1 MNLNSEGFLDGLLS
15 FFPNSSVAGFEHLLP
30 YAVELLVSLAIID
43 IATTWTLYDGQF
55 KLSQICTKI
64 IKYGF
69 FFFLVYNLPTMI
81 DMIAESFKI
90 AGLTAAGI
98 DTQADF
104 IMPSALLDKGFAAC
118 GNVWESYSVTNTP
131 AGTIIV
137 TIIAMA
143 LTLGAFF
150 FIALQVLLTQI
161 ELYIFAGLAVILV
174 PFGALGYTSFLFQR
188 VVSAVFSF
196 SVKLMVMYFLVGLV
210 NANIGDVSN
219 FLATGQGANGT
230 AQASTLAV
238 MIKHS
243 LSMLTLGLIVWK
255 VPELAANIMS
265 GNPTFTAGGA
275 IGTMAGL
282 ATGTAGKLG
291 AAAGVGK
298 LLGSNVASSYR
309 ENGKLGQALG
319 KGSLK
324 TLGATLGSYAVNT
337 RIGKAATEG
346 FNQYSDNK
354 ANTPPK
360 WFRNFEDNIDNNL
373 RKSIDSNF
381 GKAVNNSIGNA
392 ISAKVAKANSEWI
405 RSGENVQNFG
415 STENAK
421 KTSNKNDYKF

>member
-1 MNLNSEGFLDGLLS
+1 M
-15 FFPNSSVAGFEHLLP
+15 
-30 YAVELLVSLAIID
+30 
-43 IATTWTLYDGQF
+43 
-55 KLSQICTKI
+55 
-64 IKYGF
+64 
-69 FFFLVYNLPTMI
+69 PTMI
-81 DMIAESFKI
+81 DMITESFKI

-98 DTQADF
+98 DAQANF
-104 IMPSALLDKGFAAC
+104 ITPSALLDKGFSAC

-196 SVKLMVMYFLVGLV
+196 SVKLMVMYFIVGLV

-219 FLATGQGANGT
+219 FLATGQDANGA
-230 AQASTLAV
+230 AQASTLSV

-275 IGTMAGL
+275 IGAMV
-282 ATGTAGKLG
+282 GTK
-291 AAAGVGK
+291 
-298 LLGSNVASSYR
+298 
-309 ENGKLGQALG
+309 
-319 KGSLK
+319 
-324 TLGATLGSYAVNT
+324 
-337 RIGKAATEG
+337 
-346 FNQYSDNK
+346 
-354 ANTPPK
+354 
-360 WFRNFEDNIDNNL
+360 
-373 RKSIDSNF
+373 
-381 GKAVNNSIGNA
+381 NA
-392 ISAKVAKANSEWI
+392 IAN
-405 RSGENVQNFG
+405 
-415 STENAK
+415 K
-421 KTSNKNDYKF
+421 

>member
-1 MNLNSEGFLDGLLS
+1 MNLNSDAFLDGLLN
-15 FFPNSSVAGFEHLLP
+15 FFTLSSLNGFEHLLP
-30 YAVELLVSLAIID
+30 YAVELLISLAIID

-69 FFFLVYNLPTMI
+69 FFFLVYNMPTMI
-81 DMIAESFKI
+81 DMITESFKI

-98 DTQADF
+98 DAQENF
-104 IMPSALLDKGFAAC
+104 ITPSALLDKGFSAC

-196 SVKLMVMYFLVGLV
+196 SVKLMVMYFIVGLV

-219 FLATGQGANGT
+219 FLATGQDANGA
-230 AQASTLAV
+230 AQASTLSV

-255 VPELAANIMS
+255 IPELAANIMS

-275 IGTMAGL
+275 IGGMSGL
-282 ATGTAGKLG
+282 ATGTAAKLG
-291 AAAGVGK
+291 AAAGIGK
-298 LLGSNVASSYR
+298 LAASNLKNDFIQ
-309 ENGKLGQALG
+309 NGYQPGNALTSA
-319 KGSLK
+319 SLK
-324 TLGATLGSYAVNT
+324 TLGATLGSYAVNS
-337 RIGKAATEG
+337 RVGKAATES

-360 WFRNFEDNIDNNL
+360 WFRDFEDAHFDN
-373 RKSIDSNF
+373 
-381 GKAVNNSIGNA
+381 
-392 ISAKVAKANSEWI
+392 
-405 RSGENVQNFG
+405 
-415 STENAK
+415 K
-421 KTSNKNDYKF
+421 K

>member
-1 MNLNSEGFLDGLLS
+1 MNLNNDSFLDGLLG
-15 FFPNSSVAGFEHLLP
+15 FFATSSIAGFQHLLP
-30 YAVELLVSLAIID
+30 YAAELLISLAIID

-69 FFFLVYNLPTMI
+69 FFFLLYNLPTMI
-81 DMIAESFKI
+81 NMITTSFKI

-98 DTQADF
+98 DHQANF
-104 IMPSALLDKGFAAC
+104 ISPSALLDKGFSAC

-196 SVKLMVMYFLVGLV
+196 SVKLMVMYFIVGLV

-219 FLATGQGANGT
+219 FLATGQDANGA
-230 AQASTLAV
+230 AQASTLSV

-275 IGTMAGL
+275 IGSMTGL
-282 ATGTAGKLG
+282 ATAAAGKMG

-309 ENGKLGQALG
+309 DNGKIGQALG
-319 KGSLK
+319 KGSLQ
-324 TLGATLGSYAVNT
+324 TLGATLGSYAANT
-337 RIGKAATEG
+337 RIGRAATEG

-360 WFRNFEDNIDNNL
+360 WFRNFEDNMESNLKGSIDNHV
-373 RKSIDSNF
+373 
-381 GKAVNNSIGNA
+381 GKAVNS
-392 ISAKVAKANSEWI
+392 SVANANSEWA
-405 RSGENVQNFG
+405 RAGEKVRNFG
-415 STENAK
+415 NTEDAE
-421 KTSNKNDYKF
+421 KTSNKSDYKF

>member
-1 MNLNSEGFLDGLLS
+1 MNLNNDGFLDALLG
-15 FFPNSSVAGFEHLLP
+15 FFAASSTAGFQHLLP
-30 YAVELLVSLAIID
+30 YAAELLISLAIID

-69 FFFLVYNLPTMI
+69 FFFLLYNLPTMI
-81 DMIAESFKI
+81 NMITTSFKI

-98 DTQADF
+98 DHQTNF
-104 IMPSALLDKGFAAC
+104 ISPSALLDKGFSAC

-196 SVKLMVMYFLVGLV
+196 SVKLMVMYFIVGLV

-219 FLATGQGANGT
+219 FLATGQDANGA
-230 AQASTLAV
+230 AQASTLSV

-255 VPELAANIMS
+255 IPELAANIMS
-265 GNPTFTAGGA
+265 GTPTFTAGGA
-275 IGTMAGL
+275 IGSMTGL
-282 ATGTAGKLG
+282 ATGTAAKLG

-298 LLGSNVASSYR
+298 LAASNFKNDFIQ
-309 ENGKLGQALG
+309 NGYQPGNALT
-319 KGSLK
+319 SATLK
-324 TLGATLGSYAVNT
+324 TLGATLGSYAVNS

-360 WFRNFEDNIDNNL
+360 WFRDFEDAHFNN
-373 RKSIDSNF
+373 
-381 GKAVNNSIGNA
+381 
-392 ISAKVAKANSEWI
+392 
-405 RSGENVQNFG
+405 
-415 STENAK
+415 K
-421 KTSNKNDYKF
+421 K

>member
-1 MNLNSEGFLDGLLS
+1 MNLNNDSFLDGLLG
-15 FFPNSSVAGFEHLLP
+15 FFATSSIAGFQHLLP
-30 YAVELLVSLAIID
+30 YAAELLLSLAIID

-69 FFFLVYNLPTMI
+69 FFFLLYNLPTMI
-81 DMIAESFKI
+81 NMITTSFKI

-98 DTQADF
+98 DHQANF
-104 IMPSALLDKGFAAC
+104 ISPSALLDKGFSAC

-196 SVKLMVMYFLVGLV
+196 SVKLMVMYFIVGLV

-219 FLATGQGANGT
+219 FLATGQDANGA
-230 AQASTLAV
+230 AQASTLSV

-275 IGTMAGL
+275 IGSMTGL
-282 ATGTAGKLG
+282 ATAAAGKMG

-309 ENGKLGQALG
+309 DNGKIGQALG
-319 KGSLK
+319 KGSLQ
-324 TLGATLGSYAVNT
+324 TLGATLGSYAANT

-360 WFRNFEDNIDNNL
+360 WFRNFEDNMESNLKGSIDNHV
-373 RKSIDSNF
+373 
-381 GKAVNNSIGNA
+381 GKAVNS
-392 ISAKVAKANSEWI
+392 SVANANSEWA
-405 RSGENVQNFG
+405 RAGEKVRNFG
-415 STENAK
+415 NTEDAE
-421 KTSNKNDYKF
+421 KTSNKSDYKF

>member
-1 MNLNSEGFLDGLLS
+1 MNLNSDAFLDGLLN
-15 FFPNSSVAGFEHLLP
+15 FFTLSSLNGFEHLLP
-30 YAVELLVSLAIID
+30 YAVELLISLAIID

-69 FFFLVYNLPTMI
+69 FFFLVYNMPTMI
-81 DMIAESFKI
+81 DMITESFKI

-98 DTQADF
+98 DAQANF
-104 IMPSALLDKGFAAC
+104 ITPSALLDKGFSAC

-196 SVKLMVMYFLVGLV
+196 SVKLMVMYFIVGLV

-219 FLATGQGANGT
+219 FLATGQDANGA
-230 AQASTLAV
+230 AQASTLSV

-255 VPELAANIMS
+255 IPELAANIMS

-275 IGTMAGL
+275 IGSMTGL
-282 ATGTAGKLG
+282 ATAAARKMG

-309 ENGKLGQALG
+309 DNGKIGQALG

-324 TLGATLGSYAVNT
+324 TLGATLGSYAANT
-337 RIGKAATEG
+337 RIGRAATEG

-360 WFRNFEDNIDNNL
+360 WFRNFEDNMESNLKGSIDNHV
-373 RKSIDSNF
+373 
-381 GKAVNNSIGNA
+381 GKAVNS
-392 ISAKVAKANSEWI
+392 SVANANSEWA
-405 RSGENVQNFG
+405 RAGEKVRNFG
-415 STENAK
+415 NTEDAE
-421 KTSNKNDYKF
+421 KTSNKSDYKF

>member
-1 MNLNSEGFLDGLLS
+1 MNLNSDAFLDGLLN
-15 FFPNSSVAGFEHLLP
+15 FFTLSSLNGFEHLLP
-30 YAVELLVSLAIID
+30 YAVELLISLAIID

-69 FFFLVYNLPTMI
+69 FFFLVYNMPTMI
-81 DMIAESFKI
+81 DMITESFKI

-98 DTQADF
+98 DAQANF
-104 IMPSALLDKGFAAC
+104 ITPSALLDKGFSAC

-196 SVKLMVMYFLVGLV
+196 SVKLMVMYFIVGLV

-219 FLATGQGANGT
+219 FLATGQDANGA
-230 AQASTLAV
+230 AQASTLSV

-255 VPELAANIMS
+255 IPELAANIMS

-275 IGTMAGL
+275 IGSMTGL
-282 ATGTAGKLG
+282 ATAAAGKMG
-291 AAAGVGK
+291 AAAGVGE

-309 ENGKLGQALG
+309 DNGKIGQALG

-324 TLGATLGSYAVNT
+324 TLGSTLGSYAVNT
-337 RIGKAATEG
+337 RIGRAATEG

-360 WFRNFEDNIDNNL
+360 WFRDFEDNMESNLKGSIDNHV
-373 RKSIDSNF
+373 
-381 GKAVNNSIGNA
+381 GKAVNS
-392 ISAKVAKANSEWI
+392 SVANANSEWA
-405 RSGENVQNFG
+405 RAGEKVRNFG
-415 STENAK
+415 NTEDAE
-421 KTSNKNDYKF
+421 KTSNKSDYKF

>member
-1 MNLNSEGFLDGLLS
+1 MNLSSDGFLDGLLA
-15 FFPNSSVAGFEHLLP
+15 FFATNSNAGFQHLLP
-30 YAVELLVSLAIID
+30 YAAELLIALAIID

-55 KLSQICTKI
+55 KLSQICTKV

-69 FFFLVYNLPTMI
+69 FFFLLYNLPTMI
-81 DMIAESFKI
+81 NMIANSFKM

-98 DTQADF
+98 DPQANF
-104 IMPSALLDKGFAAC
+104 VSPSALLDKGFAAC
-118 GNVWESYSVTNTP
+118 GKVWESYSVLNTP

-137 TIIAMA
+137 TIIATA

-161 ELYIFAGLAVILV
+161 ELYIFAALAVILV

-196 SVKLMVMYFLVGLV
+196 SVKLMVMYFIVGLV

-219 FLATGQGANGT
+219 FLATGQDANGT
-230 AQASTLAV
+230 AQTSTLAV

-275 IGTMAGL
+275 IGTL

-291 AAAGVGK
+291 SAAGVGK

-309 ENGKLGQALG
+309 ENGKIGQALG

-324 TLGATLGSYAVNT
+324 TLVATLGSYAANT
-337 RIGKAATEG
+337 RVGKTAIDAYT
-346 FNQYSDNK
+346 QYSDNK

-360 WFRNFEDNIDNNL
+360 WFRDFEDTHFNN
-373 RKSIDSNF
+373 
-381 GKAVNNSIGNA
+381 
-392 ISAKVAKANSEWI
+392 
-405 RSGENVQNFG
+405 
-415 STENAK
+415 K
-421 KTSNKNDYKF
+421 K

>member
-1 MNLNSEGFLDGLLS
+1 MNLNSDAFLDGLLN
-15 FFPNSSVAGFEHLLP
+15 FFTLSSLNGFEHLLP
-30 YAVELLVSLAIID
+30 YAVELLISLAIID

-69 FFFLVYNLPTMI
+69 FFFLVYNMPTMI
-81 DMIAESFKI
+81 DMITESFKI

-98 DTQADF
+98 DAQANF
-104 IMPSALLDKGFAAC
+104 ITPSALLDKGFSAC

-196 SVKLMVMYFLVGLV
+196 SVKLMVMYFIVGLV

-219 FLATGQGANGT
+219 FLATGQDANGA
-230 AQASTLAV
+230 AQASTLSV

-255 VPELAANIMS
+255 IPELAANIMS

-275 IGTMAGL
+275 IGSMTGL
-282 ATGTAGKLG
+282 ATAAAGKMG

-309 ENGKLGQALG
+309 DNGKIGQALG
-319 KGSLK
+319 KGSLQ
-324 TLGATLGSYAVNT
+324 TLGATLGSYAANT
-337 RIGKAATEG
+337 RIGRAATEG

-360 WFRNFEDNIDNNL
+360 WFRNFEDNMESNLKGSIDNHV
-373 RKSIDSNF
+373 
-381 GKAVNNSIGNA
+381 GKAVNS
-392 ISAKVAKANSEWI
+392 SVANANSEWA
-405 RSGENVQNFG
+405 RAGEKVRNFG
-415 STENAK
+415 NTEDAE
-421 KTSNKNDYKF
+421 KTSNKSDYKF

>member
-1 MNLNSEGFLDGLLS
+1 MNLNNDGFLDALLG
-15 FFPNSSVAGFEHLLP
+15 FFATSSTAGFQHLLP
-30 YAVELLVSLAIID
+30 YAAELLISLAIID

-69 FFFLVYNLPTMI
+69 FFFLLYNLPTMI
-81 DMIAESFKI
+81 NMITTSFKI

-98 DTQADF
+98 DHQTNF
-104 IMPSALLDKGFAAC
+104 ISPSALLDKGFSAC

-161 ELYIFAGLAVILV
+161 ELYIFVGLAVILV

-196 SVKLMVMYFLVGLV
+196 SVKLMVMYFIVGLV

-219 FLATGQGANGT
+219 FLATGQDANGA
-230 AQASTLAV
+230 AQASTLSV

-265 GNPTFTAGGA
+265 GNPTFTAGGT
-275 IGTMAGL
+275 IGSMTGL
-282 ATGTAGKLG
+282 ATAAAGKMG

-309 ENGKLGQALG
+309 DNGKIGQALG

-324 TLGATLGSYAVNT
+324 TLGSTLGSYAVNT
-337 RIGKAATEG
+337 RIGRAATEG

-360 WFRNFEDNIDNNL
+360 WFRDFEDAHFNN
-373 RKSIDSNF
+373 
-381 GKAVNNSIGNA
+381 
-392 ISAKVAKANSEWI
+392 
-405 RSGENVQNFG
+405 
-415 STENAK
+415 K
-421 KTSNKNDYKF
+421 K

>member
-1 MNLNSEGFLDGLLS
+1 MNLNSDAFLDGLLN
-15 FFPNSSVAGFEHLLP
+15 FFTLSSLNGFEHLLP
-30 YAVELLVSLAIID
+30 YAVELLISLAIID

-69 FFFLVYNLPTMI
+69 FFFLVYNMPTMI
-81 DMIAESFKI
+81 DMITESFKI

-98 DTQADF
+98 DAQANF
-104 IMPSALLDKGFAAC
+104 ITPSALLDKGFSAC

-196 SVKLMVMYFLVGLV
+196 SVKLMVMYFIVGLV

-219 FLATGQGANGT
+219 FLATGQDANGA
-230 AQASTLAV
+230 AQASTLSL

-275 IGTMAGL
+275 IGSMTGL
-282 ATGTAGKLG
+282 ATAAAGKMG

-309 ENGKLGQALG
+309 DNGKIGQALG

-324 TLGATLGSYAVNT
+324 TLGSTLGSYAVNT
-337 RIGKAATEG
+337 RIGRAATEG

-360 WFRNFEDNIDNNL
+360 WFRNFEDNMESNLKGSIDNHV
-373 RKSIDSNF
+373 
-381 GKAVNNSIGNA
+381 GKAVNS
-392 ISAKVAKANSEWI
+392 SVANANSEWA
-405 RSGENVQNFG
+405 RAGEKVRNFG
-415 STENAK
+415 NTEDAEK
-421 KTSNKNDYKF
+421 ASNKNDYKF

>member
-1 MNLNSEGFLDGLLS
+1 MNLNNDGFLDALLG
-15 FFPNSSVAGFEHLLP
+15 FFAASSTAGFQHLLP
-30 YAVELLVSLAIID
+30 YAAELLISLAIID

-69 FFFLVYNLPTMI
+69 FFFLLYNLPTMI
-81 DMIAESFKI
+81 NMITTSFKI

-98 DTQADF
+98 DHQTNF
-104 IMPSALLDKGFAAC
+104 ISPSALLDKGFSAC

-161 ELYIFAGLAVILV
+161 ELYIFVGLAVILV

-196 SVKLMVMYFLVGLV
+196 SVKLMVMYFIVGLV

-219 FLATGQGANGT
+219 FLATGQDANGA
-230 AQASTLAV
+230 AQASTLSV

-265 GNPTFTAGGA
+265 GTPTFTAGGA
-275 IGTMAGL
+275 IGSMTGL
-282 ATGTAGKLG
+282 ATGTAAKLG

-298 LLGSNVASSYR
+298 LAASNFKNDFIQ
-309 ENGKLGQALG
+309 NGYQPGNALT
-319 KGSLK
+319 SATLK
-324 TLGATLGSYAVNT
+324 TLGATLGSYAVNS

-360 WFRNFEDNIDNNL
+360 WFRDFEDAHFNN
-373 RKSIDSNF
+373 
-381 GKAVNNSIGNA
+381 
-392 ISAKVAKANSEWI
+392 
-405 RSGENVQNFG
+405 
-415 STENAK
+415 K
-421 KTSNKNDYKF
+421 K